1 MIGVRHPPNAQC
13 SPLRSGT
20 DGVFGQKRKYYSKD
34 GAIFLLFVVVTGE
47 RTMLHTGAAEGRKQI
62 LCRCIST
69 HTHTLVH
76 CAHTHS
82 RVGRSV
88 LRGVCTTR
96 GKRSSA
102 GNGRWPLL
110 WRRSRRLVAV
120 VVVDDDFSFSAAEA
134 TKYKHTTRR
143 IATVACFSRI
153 TPVEHAYE
161 WSLIF
166 TGPALVILNAK
177 TGHVRRAFRW

>member
-1 MIGVRHPPNAQC
+1 M
-13 SPLRSGT
+13 
-20 DGVFGQKRKYYSKD
+20 
-34 GAIFLLFVVVTGE
+34 
-47 RTMLHTGAAEGRKQI
+47 
-62 LCRCIST
+62 
-69 HTHTLVH
+69 
-76 CAHTHS
+76 
-82 RVGRSV
+82 

-120 VVVDDDFSFSAAEA
+120 VVVDDDFSFSVAEA

-153 TPVEHAYE
+153 TPAEHAYE

-177 TGHVRRAFRW
+177 TGHVRRTFFVGNLYIVQLAALLDFRSIIESYNTENTFVEQSSWLLIETKKRDPVVLLDIFLI